1 MTYGFSFA
9 ALVSALQRRE
19 WVLTTPTS
27 AVRSAA
33 IGPLEVTGKAAGPYT
48 LVAPLSK
55 RDCLYY
61 RIAVAGSP
69 QHIVEEECA
78 PLFLDDHTGL
88 LMIAPD
94 GANLE
99 LPVASQE
106 VSGTSSEYLRHV
118 LSRHGLSSDT
128 RVDEF
133 CICPDDGLYILGTLS
148 ENPWAAEAP
157 GGTFHRF
164 GPGFVSEAEADLQR
178 RRAFTML
185 DPNAPSGAT
194 QVSAGDFDP
203 HPPTILMKG
212 SSLFLISEKTERD
225 VVAELSWQTKAYIW
239 GGPVLAVFCLWNLLV
254 RIGLYR

>member
-1 MTYGFSFA
+1 MTTFVLRSEPFPIA
-9 ALVSALQRRE
+9 ALHDALFWGPIGLFTGVRLFFRGFSALQRRE
-19 WVLTTPTS
+19 LVRNTPTS
-27 AVRSAA
+27 AIRSAA
-33 IGPLEVTGKAAGPYT
+33 IGPVEASGKAVGPYT

-61 RIAVAGSP
+61 RLAVSGSP

-78 PLFLDDHTGL
+78 PLFLDDRTGL
-88 LMIAPD
+88 LMIAPH

-99 LPVASQE
+99 LPVASQG

-118 LSRHGLSSDT
+118 LSRHGLSCDT

-133 CICPDDGLYILGTLS
+133 CICPDHGLYILGTLS

-178 RRAFTML
+178 RTAFGML
-185 DPNAPSGAT
+185 DPTVPSGAT
-194 QVSAGDFDP
+194 QVSAGEFDL
-203 HPPTILMKG
+203 HPPVILMKG
-212 SSLFLISEKTERD
+212 SSLFLISET
-225 VVAELSWQTKAYIW
+225 VSVMFS
-239 GGPVLAVFCLWNLLV
+239 PN
-254 RIGLYR
+254 